1 MKTPAFP
8 NLPALFFAT
17 AGMLFAPAFAQTAAD
32 SAGQKTE
39 AEKPLVVLELF
50 TSQGCYSC
58 PPAEKLVDEV
68 FTKTPGLL
76 PLEMHVDY
84 WDDLVYGFHGSWKD
98 PFSSR
103 QFSERQFSYNRKLRG
118 SRGGYTP
125 QMIVQGGAE
134 AGGSRRERILQLA
147 RLAAEKTPQA
157 KIQFTGDAET
167 GFAAQVEGAVDDGMQ
182 IAAVV
187 FLRRETTVVDAG
199 ENDGKTLVNSNVVT
213 DLRFIPATSRR
224 VKFPA
229 LDAERESCAVW
240 LQRGNG
246 LGAIVAAARCPES

>member
-1 MKTPAFP
+1 MKNPALP
-8 NLPALFFAT
+8 KLPALILAA
-17 AGMLFAPAFAQTAAD
+17 AGALFAPALAQDSTQAD
-32 SAGQKTE
+32 QANPAGT
-39 AEKPLVVLELF
+39 PLVILELF

-68 FTKTPGLL
+68 FTKIPGLL

-103 QFSERQFSYNRKLRG
+103 QFSERQFNYNRKLRG

-125 QMIVQGGAE
+125 QMIVHGAAE
-134 AGGSRRERILQLA
+134 AGGSRRDRILALA
-147 RLAAEKTPQA
+147 RRAAEKIPQA
-157 KIQFTGDAET
+157 KIQFSGSAES

-182 IAAVV
+182 IAAAV
-187 FLRRETTVVDAG
+187 FLRREITQVDAG

-213 DLRFIPATSRR
+213 RLKFAPAARR
-224 VKFPA
+224 KVKFPA
-229 LDAERESCAVW
+229 LDPARESCVAW

-246 LGAIVAAARCPES
+246 LGTIVAAARCPES